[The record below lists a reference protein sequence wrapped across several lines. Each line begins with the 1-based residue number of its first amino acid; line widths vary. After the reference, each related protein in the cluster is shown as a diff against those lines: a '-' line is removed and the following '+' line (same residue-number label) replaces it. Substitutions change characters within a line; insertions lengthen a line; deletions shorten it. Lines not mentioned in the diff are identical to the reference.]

1 MSGDDKEKA
10 LIEEGKT
17 IFQKYIDG
25 NYLDKDGVPDMG
37 KAPAAL
43 QKETSAWAEKVE
55 KDGYNVDKVIEA
67 VENAF
72 M

>member
-1 MSGDDKEKA
+1 
-10 LIEEGKT
+10 
-17 IFQKYIDG
+17 
-25 NYLDKDGVPDMG
+25 MG

-67 VENAF
+67 VESAF